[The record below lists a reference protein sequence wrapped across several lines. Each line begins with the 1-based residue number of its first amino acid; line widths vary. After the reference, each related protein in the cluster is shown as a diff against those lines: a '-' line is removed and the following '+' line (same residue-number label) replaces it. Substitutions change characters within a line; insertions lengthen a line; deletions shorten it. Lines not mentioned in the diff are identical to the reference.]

1 MKNTHA
7 ARTIALLTATSIL
20 AACADHPDKI
30 PAQYVSPMQY
40 EGYKCKQIAMEM
52 QRVSARVTELGG
64 LQEKAADNSDVAMG
78 VGLVLFWPALFFL
91 DSHSAQAAEYG
102 RLKGEF
108 NALEQAGIQKN
119 CNLHIERP
127 SLPEPEVKKDET
139 PAYPSSSPR
148 NR

>member
-1 MKNTHA
+1 MKNSYT

-30 PAQYVSPMQY
+30 AAQYVSPMQY
-40 EGYKCKQIAMEM
+40 DGYKCKQIALEM

-119 CNLHIERP
+119 CGLHIERP
-127 SLPEPEVKKDET
+127 VMLETEKKNEET
-139 PAYPSSSPR
+139 PAYPSSSRGR
-148 NR
+148 N

>member
-1 MKNTHA
+1 MKNTQT

-30 PAQYVSPMQY
+30 PAQYTSPMQY
-40 EGYKCKQIAMEM
+40 DGYKCKQIAAEM
-52 QRVSARVTELGG
+52 QRVSSRVTELGG
-64 LQEKAADNSDVAMG
+64 QQEKAADNSDIAMG

-119 CNLHIERP
+119 CGLHVEQP
-127 SLPEPEVKKDET
+127 KLPAPEKKDEET
-139 PAYPSSSPR
+139 PAYPSSSR
-148 NR
+148 AK

>member
-1 MKNTHA
+1 MKNTRS
-7 ARTIALLTATSIL
+7 ARVIAFLTATGML

-40 EGYKCKQIAMEM
+40 DGYKCKQIAMEM

-127 SLPEPEVKKDET
+127 SLPEPEVKKDES
-139 PAYPSSSPR
+139 PAYPSSSSR